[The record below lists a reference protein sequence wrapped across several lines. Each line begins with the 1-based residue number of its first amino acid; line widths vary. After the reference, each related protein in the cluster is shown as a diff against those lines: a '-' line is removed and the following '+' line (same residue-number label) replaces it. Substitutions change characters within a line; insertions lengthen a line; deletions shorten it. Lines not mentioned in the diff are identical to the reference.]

1 MTYLADTH
9 ILIWTANHSDKMSQ
23 TIKDCL
29 SDRGETCF
37 YSPVSL
43 WEIAIKYGLGKLDLQ
58 DRTPEEFQNELD
70 RSFFECLPLDN
81 EVITSSYRLPRLHGD
96 PFDRLLIWQAISSG
110 CTLLSADKAT
120 DAYVPHGLVVVH

>member
-9 ILIWTANHSDKMSQ
+9 ILIWTLNHPTKISRATKA
-23 TIKDCL
+23 CL
-29 SDRGETCF
+29 DDRREACF

-43 WEIAIKYGLGKLDLQ
+43 WEIAIKYGLGKIDLLGH
-58 DRTPEEFQNELD
+58 TPEEFLEELD

-81 EVITSSYRLPRLHGD
+81 AMIAASHRLPRLHGD

-110 CTLLSADKAT
+110 CTLLSVDAAT
-120 DAYVPHGLVVVH
+120 DQYLPYGLTLVH

>member
-1 MTYLADTH
+1 MRYLADTH
-9 ILIWTANHSDKMSQ
+9 ILLWAFEDKRR
-23 TIKDCL
+23 L
-29 SDRGETCF
+29 SSSITNALVDRQSEVLF
-37 YSPVSL
+37 SPVSL
-43 WEIAIKYGLGKLDLQ
+43 WEIAIKYGLGKLDIHGV
-58 DRTPEEFQNELD
+58 TPEEFQNELD

-120 DAYVPHGLVVVH
+120 DAYASHGLVVVH

>member
-9 ILIWTANHSDKMSQ
+9 ILIWAANAPERLSRVAS
-23 TIKDCL
+23 TCL
-29 SDRGETCF
+29 QDRSETCF
-37 YSPVSL
+37 YSPISL

-58 DRTPEEFQNELD
+58 GRTPEEFLEELD

-81 EVITSSYRLPRLHGD
+81 EMVASSFRLPRLHGD

-120 DAYVPHGLVVVH
+120 DAYVPHGLTVVH